1 MSARTYRILEVSEL
15 TGLEPDRLRAW
26 ERRYA
31 AVRPAR
37 QPNGYRAY
45 SAEQVALL
53 GAYARLIEGGERI
66 GDLVRR
72 PAEEVLARAAGRRM
86 PGSPHAA
93 LLEAVK
99 ALDRERLEALVAAE
113 VRRNGLA
120 AFARDAA
127 PRLAGAIGELWAL
140 GRLPL
145 AAEHVATEVVLH
157 ALKGGLA
164 PGRRRGP
171 LVLAACLPGERH
183 EWGITGAMV
192 LVQELGWR
200 CHYLGPDLPL
210 AELHDAAWALRPAAV
225 AVSGSTPALFRQ
237 SLEDLGALAAKL
249 PPGVAALAG
258 GGGAEPHRSLLKG
271 FGWEMGLEG
280 FQRRTNTESGARS
293 VVPAPDLLD

>member
-1 MSARTYRILEVSEL
+1 
-15 TGLEPDRLRAW
+15 
-26 ERRYA
+26 
-31 AVRPAR
+31 
-37 QPNGYRAY
+37 
-45 SAEQVALL
+45 
-53 GAYARLIEGGERI
+53 
-66 GDLVRR
+66 
-72 PAEEVLARAAGRRM
+72 
-86 PGSPHAA
+86 
-93 LLEAVK
+93 
-99 ALDRERLEALVAAE
+99 VAAE

-145 AAEHVATEVVLH
+145 AGEHVATEVVLH

-210 AELHDAAWALRPAAV
+210 AELHDAAWALRPAAI
-225 AVSGSTPALFRQ
+225 AVSGATGAVLQ
-237 SLEDLGALAAKL
+237 QNLEILGALAAKL
-249 PPGVAALAG
+249 PPGVAAIVG
-258 GGGAEPHRSLLKG
+258 GEGVEPHRSLLRG
-271 FGWEMGLEG
+271 FGWEVGLER
-280 FQRRTNTESGARS
+280 FKRRTETESGARS